1 MSAIP
6 GGIWKV
12 TIHELNRNIQ
22 QIGREVN
29 TEEIADIVMNHAAA
43 TAVSAAASGVCPA
56 RATPVGAADGLPEQL
71 SACLAVSDRAD
82 TIRMDAW
89 RKILAFCARRDA
101 ATLVDARLAGDQP
114 QERLKTLTAPA
125 LTLSPDALLELMLTG
140 VPTDALAAELERLA
154 LALPDMPGD
163 MGCYERMLYLAL
175 LGGSRV
181 DLLARRVAVDQRCAE
196 LMMEYQ
202 CVLINALLL
211 PLVDQ
216 PQAAFRA
223 EIPARYLPR

>member
-89 RKILAFCARRDA
+89 RKSLPSVRGAMMPRWWTPGLPAISRRN
-101 ATLVDARLAGDQP
+101 G
-114 QERLKTLTAPA
+114 
-125 LTLSPDALLELMLTG
+125 
-140 VPTDALAAELERLA
+140 
-154 LALPDMPGD
+154 
-163 MGCYERMLYLAL
+163 
-175 LGGSRV
+175 
-181 DLLARRVAVDQRCAE
+181 
-196 LMMEYQ
+196 
-202 CVLINALLL
+202 
-211 PLVDQ
+211 
-216 PQAAFRA
+216 
-223 EIPARYLPR
+223 